1 MRSGLLFHRHGLFAV
16 TEFFTIQKKLSKTKK
31 YMAKKTLDLRPY
43 VRTDNSTLVSVRLNP
58 KVVKALDKY
67 CQKFPIYNRS
77 ILINR
82 LLYDCLALAKP
93 ETFRNLVMFD
103 NPDPNKWE
111 IVIQDIIEPSAT
123 L

>member
-1 MRSGLLFHRHGLFAV
+1 M
-16 TEFFTIQKKLSKTKK
+16 K
-31 YMAKKTLDLRPY
+31 KKTLDLRPY
-43 VRTDNSTLVSVRLNP
+43 VRTDNSTLVSVRLNT
-58 KVVKALDKY
+58 KVVKAIDKY

-93 ETFRNLVMFD
+93 ETFRCMVEFD
-103 NPDPNKWE
+103 QPDPNKWE
-111 IVIQDIIEPSAT
+111 VDIKPIIDTSAT

>member
-1 MRSGLLFHRHGLFAV
+1 MR
-16 TEFFTIQKKLSKTKK
+16 
-31 YMAKKTLDLRPY
+31 KKTLDLRPY

-93 ETFRNLVMFD
+93 ETFRCLVEFYQ
-103 NPDPNKWE
+103 PDPNKWE
-111 IVIQDIIEPSAT
+111 LVVQDINEPST
-123 L
+123 NLS

>member
-1 MRSGLLFHRHGLFAV
+1 MTKFFHYSQK
-16 TEFFTIQKKLSKTKK
+16 TIKNEKM
-31 YMAKKTLDLRPY
+31 YEKKTLDLRPY

-67 CQKFPIYNRS
+67 CKKFPIYNRS

-93 ETFRNLVMFD
+93 ETFRCLVEFYQ
-103 NPDPNKWE
+103 PDPNKWE
-111 IVIQDIIEPSAT
+111 LVVQDINEPSAN
-123 L
+123 LS